1 MKLIPMTEVEDA
13 FGLSESTIRRQEKSG
28 LLPPRVLNGDKA
40 RSFVKEEIEIVM
52 AARIN
57 NLPLDQQKLLVKSLI
72 AKRKEMKYEV

>member
-1 MKLIPMTEVEDA
+1 MKLIPMTEVEEA
-13 FGLSESTIRRQEKSG
+13 FGLSESTIRRQEKCG
-28 LLPPRVLNGDKA
+28 LLPPRVLNGDKV

-57 NLPLDQQKLLVKSLI
+57 NLPLNQQKLLVKSLI

>member
-28 LLPPRVLNGDKA
+28 LLPPRVRNGDKA